1 MNIIEQYQ
9 EELQKD
15 MHIDELNVTQVA
27 HILPSIKHKWVAR
40 LINSK
45 IKINKLEKLK
55 KDSKEQLIFKVK
67 ESSTNQSLLSID
79 RAIDNSE
86 EYKKNISKIDEEIE
100 NLKIIVLYLE
110 KIENIFKSM
119 TFDIKNI
126 IDLNKLETT

>member
-40 LINSK
+40 LINAK

-55 KDSKEQLIFKVK
+55 KDSKEQLIFKIK
-67 ESSTNQSLLSID
+67 ETSTNQSLLSID
-79 RAIDNSE
+79 RSIDNSE
-86 EYKKNISKIDEEIE
+86 DYKKNISKIDEEIE

>member
-27 HILPSIKHKWVAR
+27 HILPYIKHKWVAR
-40 LINSK
+40 LINAK
-45 IKINKLEKLK
+45 IKIYKLEKLK
-55 KDSKEQLIFKVK
+55 KDSKEQLIFKIK
-67 ESSTNQSLLSID
+67 ETSTNQSLLSID
-79 RAIDNSE
+79 RSIDNSE
-86 EYKKNISKIDEEIE
+86 DYKKNISKIDEEIE